1 MISNVSLEKAAKLLS
16 SAESVLIFP
25 HINPDGDAL
34 GSCAAL
40 CRALRNENKE
50 AWILLEEDVP
60 GYLSFM
66 DIEFCTQNP
75 GCIVEPD
82 ICICVDCSEEKRFPD
97 RAEKYNS
104 GRTKMCIDHHATSGS
119 FGDYYYIDGAEA
131 ATAQII
137 YKLLL
142 EMGAH
147 IDRSIAASL
156 YTGIST
162 DTGNF
167 QYSNT
172 TPETHMIAA
181 ELMRTGMDHVSITVA
196 LYQNVSLRKVRLE
209 ARILDRMEIFAGG
222 RAVISYVDSSMLK
235 EVSAVMEDSESAIDT
250 LRNIEG
256 VEIAAFL
263 KEKGDAVKV
272 SMRAKSAGRV
282 DEIAVKFGGGGHAK
296 AAGCTLDMSVSEAA
310 DAIKK
315 EIIGYLEK

>member
-1 MISNVSLEKAAKLLS
+1 MISNVSLRKAGHLLNN
-16 SAESVLIFP
+16 AESVLIFP
-25 HINPDGDAL
+25 HVNPDGDAL

-40 CRALRNENKE
+40 CRVLRNSGKE
-50 AWILLEEDVP
+50 AWILLDESVP
-60 GYLSFM
+60 KYLSFM
-66 DIEFCTQNP
+66 DTEFCTCDH
-75 GCIVEPD
+75 GCIAEPD

-97 RAEKYNS
+97 RAEKFNS
-104 GRTKMCIDHHATSGS
+104 GRTKLCLDHHATSGS

-142 EMGAH
+142 EMGAQ
-147 IDRSIAASL
+147 IDRNTAASL

-181 ELMRTGMDHVSITVA
+181 ELMKTGMDHVSITVA
-196 LYQNVSLRKVRLE
+196 LYQNVSLTKVRLE
-209 ARILDRMEIFAGG
+209 ARILDKMEIFAGG
-222 RAVISYVDSSMLK
+222 KAVISYVDSSMLR
-235 EVSAVMEDSESAIDT
+235 EVSAKMEDSESAIDT

-296 AAGCTLDMSVSEAA
+296 AAGCTLEMSIAEAT

-315 EIIGYLEK
+315 EIISYLER

>member
-1 MISNVSLEKAAKLLS
+1 MISNVSLKKAGQLLS

-40 CRALRNENKE
+40 CRALRNKDKD

-60 GYLSFM
+60 KYLSFM
-66 DIEFCTQNP
+66 DTQYCTRDK
-75 GCIVEPD
+75 GCISEPD
-82 ICICVDCSEEKRFPD
+82 VCICVDCSEEKRFPD

-104 GRTKMCIDHHATSGS
+104 GRLKLCIDHHATSGS
-119 FGDYYYIDGAEA
+119 FGDYYYIDGSEA

-142 EMGAH
+142 EMGTE
-147 IDRSIAASL
+147 IDKCIAESL

-172 TPETHMIAA
+172 TPETHIIAA
-181 ELMRTGMDHVSITVA
+181 ELMKTGMDHIGISVA
-196 LYQNVSLRKVRLE
+196 LYQNVSLSKVRLE
-209 ARILDRMEIFAGG
+209 AKILDRMEIFADG
-222 RAVISYVDSSMLK
+222 RAAVSYVDSRMLE
-235 EVSAVMEDSESAIDT
+235 EVSAKPDDAESAIDT

-263 KEKGDAVKV
+263 KERGSCVKV
-272 SMRAKSAGRV
+272 SMRAKTSGRV
-282 DEIAVKFGGGGHAK
+282 DEIALKFGGGGHAK
-296 AAGCTLDMSVSEAA
+296 AAGCTLEMSVSEAA
-310 DAIKK
+310 AAVKR
-315 EIIGYLEK
+315 EIINYLEK

>member
-1 MISNVSLEKAAKLLS
+1 MISNVSLRKAGQLLNN
-16 SAESVLIFP
+16 AESVLIFP
-25 HINPDGDAL
+25 HVNPDGDAL

-40 CRALRNENKE
+40 CRVLRNSGKE
-50 AWILLEEDVP
+50 AWILLDESVP
-60 GYLSFM
+60 KYLSFM
-66 DIEFCTQNP
+66 DTEFCTCDH
-75 GCIVEPD
+75 GCIAEPD

-97 RAEKYNS
+97 RAEKFNS
-104 GRTKMCIDHHATSGS
+104 GRTKLCLDHHATSGS

-142 EMGAH
+142 EMGAQ
-147 IDRSIAASL
+147 IDRNTAASL

-181 ELMRTGMDHVSITVA
+181 ELMKTGMDHVSITVA
-196 LYQNVSLRKVRLE
+196 LYQNVSLTKVRLE
-209 ARILDRMEIFAGG
+209 ARILDKMEIFAGG
-222 RAVISYVDSSMLK
+222 KAVISYVDSSMLQ
-235 EVSAVMEDSESAIDT
+235 EVSAKMEDSESAIDT

-296 AAGCTLDMSVSEAA
+296 AAGCTLEMSIAEAT

-315 EIIGYLEK
+315 EIISYLER

>member
-1 MISNVSLEKAAKLLS
+1 MISNVSLRKAGQLLNN
-16 SAESVLIFP
+16 AESVLIFP
-25 HINPDGDAL
+25 HVNPDGDAL

-40 CRALRNENKE
+40 CRVLRNSGKE
-50 AWILLEEDVP
+50 AWILLDESVP
-60 GYLSFM
+60 KYLSFM
-66 DIEFCTQNP
+66 DTEFCTCDH
-75 GCIVEPD
+75 GCIAEPD

-97 RAEKYNS
+97 RAEKFNS
-104 GRTKMCIDHHATSGS
+104 GRTKLCLDHHATSGS

-142 EMGAH
+142 EMGAQ
-147 IDRSIAASL
+147 IDRNTAASL

-181 ELMRTGMDHVSITVA
+181 ELMKTGMDHVSITVA
-196 LYQNVSLRKVRLE
+196 LYQNVSLTKVRLE
-209 ARILDRMEIFAGG
+209 ARILDKMEIFAGG
-222 RAVISYVDSSMLK
+222 KAVISYVDSSMLR
-235 EVSAVMEDSESAIDT
+235 EVSAKMEDSESAIDT

-296 AAGCTLDMSVSEAA
+296 AAGCTMEMSIAEAT

-315 EIIGYLEK
+315 EIISYLER